1 MVYIWGLVLNCLY
14 LNNIWPV
21 LCVKQDCYSMNGLSR
36 SWAQWSLD
44 LFPAVG
50 PLLLGFTVCAALPP
64 AATDWIQ
71 WRRGGR
77 DETWKC
83 VCVCGCKGD
92 LNTRCGLE
100 CLHTLKHKDESDEEK
115 GGGGC
120 IDSQEVEV
128 WFYTYQRLPIPT
140 LDLPW
145 CVCMCVCVSAPSKP
159 SIDTQLSTV
168 LIQNLGRG
176 SSCIT
181 ASTGLLQQILL

>member
-1 MVYIWGLVLNCLY
+1 MRPHVIPSIPLSSHACHMGGVLASQELVFVRIWICATCMMVYIWGLVLNCLY

-115 GGGGC
+115 GGG
-120 IDSQEVEV
+120 VA
-128 WFYTYQRLPIPT
+128 LT
-140 LDLPW
+140 L
-145 CVCMCVCVSAPSKP
+145 
-159 SIDTQLSTV
+159 
-168 LIQNLGRG
+168 RR
-176 SSCIT
+176 
-181 ASTGLLQQILL
+181 